1 MSSVVL
7 VGTQW
12 GDEGKGRFVD
22 FLSERAGA
30 VVRYQGGDNAGHTV
44 EIGENQFKLHLVPS
58 GIFYANKTNIIGCGV
73 VINPVALLKELDMLR
88 EAGIDYSGLRI
99 ASRAQVIM
107 PWHMELDGLSEKALG
122 DGDIGTTKKGIG
134 PAYMDRSERIG
145 LRISDLIDFEVF
157 ERKARAIAEKK
168 NEILTKI
175 YGEKPMD
182 IESILA
188 EYKRCADIIRP
199 YIIDSVE
206 LIHELKAEGQ
216 NILFEG
222 AQGTLLDLCLGT
234 YPYVT
239 SSHPIAGGVCV
250 GAGVGPTAIDN
261 VLGIVKAYTTRV
273 GKGPFVTELLDAK
286 GEEIREKGH
295 EYGATTGRPRRCGWL
310 DTVILNYAV
319 NVNGMTH
326 FAVSRMDT
334 LGGLGDVKICTG
346 YKKPDGTITK
356 TFPARWELLDD
367 YTPVY
372 ETLPGWTDDISHIRK
387 FEDLPENAKAY
398 LRRIEELTDTPVA
411 MIGVG
416 PKREQAIVVEGL
428 FK

>member
-1 MSSVVL
+1 M
-7 VGTQW
+7 
-12 GDEGKGRFVD
+12 
-22 FLSERAGA
+22 
-30 VVRYQGGDNAGHTV
+30 
-44 EIGENQFKLHLVPS
+44 
-58 GIFYANKTNIIGCGV
+58 
-73 VINPVALLKELDMLR
+73 
-88 EAGIDYSGLRI
+88 
-99 ASRAQVIM
+99 
-107 PWHMELDGLSEKALG
+107 
-122 DGDIGTTKKGIG
+122 
-134 PAYMDRSERIG
+134 
-145 LRISDLIDFEVF
+145 SDLVDFEVF
-157 ERKARAIAEKK
+157 EKKARAVAEKK
-168 NEILTKI
+168 NAILTKI
-175 YGEKPMD
+175 YGEEPMD
-182 IESILA
+182 IDSIIA
-188 EYKRCADIIRP
+188 EYKRCADLIRP
-199 YIIDSVE
+199 YIVDSVE
-206 LIHELKAEGQ
+206 LIHEIKSEGK

-239 SSHPIAGGVCV
+239 SSHPISGGVCV

-273 GKGPFVTELLDAK
+273 GKGPFVTELLDEK

-334 LGGLGDVKICTG
+334 LGGLGDVKICTA

-356 TFPARWELLDD
+356 TFPARWELLDG
-367 YTPVY
+367 YEPVY
-372 ETLPGWTDDISHIRK
+372 ETLPGWTDDISHIRT
-387 FEDLPENAKAY
+387 FDELPENAKAY
-398 LRRIEELTDTPVA
+398 LRRIEELTGTPVA